1 MYTISEFGMK
11 TGISTRTLRFYEEI
25 GLLYPSDRNTSGHRL
40 YGLSALATLQQ
51 IQSLKFIG
59 YSLQEIKNFLEERS
73 TSMDHLE
80 SSLPLQKKLL
90 MEKRDELNRAINSI
104 DYVQGLL
111 KEGHSMTWRHLSSL
125 LQSIECEEDQKEWM
139 KEYFS
144 EEFAQQYFDLTKEQR
159 QELDKD
165 WMLILADIK
174 KLMKDHVPAHAPEAK
189 QVIVRMLK
197 LLSKS
202 IPKEELLTY
211 MKKVE
216 HTIESGKM
224 DDFNFPNFWTLEEET
239 YIEEVMKAMEQE
251 TKE

>member
-25 GLLYPSDRNTSGHRL
+25 ELLYPSERNTSGHRL
-40 YGLSALATLQQ
+40 YGLSELATLQQ

-59 YSLQEIKNFLEERS
+59 YSLQEIKNFLEEKGA
-73 TSMDHLE
+73 SMDHLE

-90 MEKRDELNRAINSI
+90 MEKRDELNRAIDSI

-165 WMLILADIK
+165 WMLILADVK
-174 KLMKDHVPAHAPEAK
+174 KL
-189 QVIVRMLK
+189 I
-197 LLSKS
+197 
-202 IPKEELLTY
+202 KEQRASTC
-211 MKKVE
+211 
-216 HTIESGKM
+216 S
-224 DDFNFPNFWTLEEET
+224 
-239 YIEEVMKAMEQE
+239 
-251 TKE
+251 